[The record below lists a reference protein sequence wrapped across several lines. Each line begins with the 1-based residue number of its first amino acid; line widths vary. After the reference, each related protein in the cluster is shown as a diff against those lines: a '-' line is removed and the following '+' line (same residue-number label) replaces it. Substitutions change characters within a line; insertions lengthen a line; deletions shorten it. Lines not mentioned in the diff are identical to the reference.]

1 MPEPAKDAHWNRQ
14 SADRLPPWAQSGPVA
29 PSPAPWVLQS
39 NVPRSRSSGKT
50 RALGGASDE
59 SVRPCMPF
67 TSQSAGP
74 AQATVDLALEPRSRQ
89 PPADTN
95 IGGGDWTVRELVS
108 GTQTAPAYRAPTLG
122 RGSYD
127 HILQPHSCLC
137 GPHCPPGPSGL
148 FRDGRTCSP
157 RGMEGSS

>member
-1 MPEPAKDAHWNRQ
+1 MVSCVHRGMLEEWSPVFNPLPSPQCPVHRLTQRSSVPEPAKDAHWNRQ

-59 SVRPCMPF
+59 RVRPCMPY

-108 GTQTAPAYRAPTLG
+108 GTQTAPAY
-122 RGSYD
+122 
-127 HILQPHSCLC
+127 
-137 GPHCPPGPSGL
+137 
-148 FRDGRTCSP
+148 
-157 RGMEGSS
+157 